1 MTKHQYYCK
10 DCGTEREGLL
20 DHPAVSIGGYSW
32 NCPRCNGTVDSKEV
46 DKSRKPMT
54 EREIMEQ
61 AKVDGF
67 NAIDTAIFAIGVRW
81 AERMH
86 GIGGDEHG

>member
-20 DHPAVSIGGYSW
+20 DHPAVGIGGYSW

-54 EREIMEQ
+54 EEELD
-61 AKVDGF
+61 ALTGNVDELTARIYKWGF
-67 NAIDTAIFAIGVRW
+67 RD
-81 AERMH
+81 AEKHH
-86 GIGGDEHG
+86 GIGGSDGNHK